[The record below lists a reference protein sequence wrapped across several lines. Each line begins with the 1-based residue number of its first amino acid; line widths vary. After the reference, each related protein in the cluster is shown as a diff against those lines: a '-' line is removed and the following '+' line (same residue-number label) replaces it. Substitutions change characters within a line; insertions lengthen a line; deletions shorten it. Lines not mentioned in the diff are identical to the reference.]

1 MDIQIAGKHFH
12 IPERLHDYAE
22 EKVSKLDRYLPK
34 AQLARVELRREQT
47 KSASD
52 RCIVEVTING
62 SGVVLRAQERSSD
75 HYTAIDSAADALR
88 RQARRFKTRV
98 SKRRSGGK
106 AAEVLAPELSIDEEP
121 VGAVVRRKRFE
132 MKPMPAE
139 DAIDEMELL
148 GHSFF
153 LFINEETG
161 THNVVYRRAGGDYG
175 LIEPEAL

>member
-1 MDIQIAGKHFH
+1 MDIQIAGKNFH
-12 IPERLHDYAE
+12 VPERLHDYAE
-22 EKVSKLDRYLPK
+22 LKVGKLDRYLPK
-34 AQLARVELRREQT
+34 AQSARVEMRREKT

-62 SGVVLRAQERSSD
+62 SGVVLRAQERSTD
-75 HYTAIDSAADALR
+75 HFTAIDSAADALR

-106 AAEVLAPELSIDEEP
+106 AAEVLAPELSMDDEP
-121 VGAVVRRKRFE
+121 AGSVVRHKRFA
-132 MKPMPAE
+132 MKPMPPE
-139 DAIDEMELL
+139 EAIDEMELL

-153 LFINEETG
+153 LFLNLETG

-175 LIEPEAL
+175 LIEPEPL